1 MAVVWVI
8 VAILFG
14 IAEVASL
21 AFYAAFLAL
30 GALSAAAAAALGA
43 GIVLQAVVFLGV
55 ALLGIGLVRP
65 IATRMRAPTLVSGA
79 GAMIGQEV
87 IVVQPILG
95 PHQPGHVTIGGESW
109 LAESI
114 DGSPIHEGA
123 TVKII
128 EIRGLTLL
136 VHR

>member
-1 MAVVWVI
+1 MAVAWVV

-14 IAEVASL
+14 IAEVASV

-30 GALSAAAAAALGA
+30 GALTAAAAAALGA
-43 GIVLQAVVFLGV
+43 TVVVQAVVFLGV
-55 ALLGIGLVRP
+55 AILGIGLVRP
-65 IATRMRAPTLVSGA
+65 LATRMRGPKLVSGA
-79 GAMIGQEV
+79 GGMIGQEV
-87 IVVQPILG
+87 IVVEPILG
-95 PHQPGHVTIGGESW
+95 PHQPGHITIAGERW
-109 LAESI
+109 LAESV
-114 DGSPIHEGA
+114 DGSPVPEGA